1 MQYLPTIISLTRIPL
16 ALIFLKTSI
25 EIRLT
30 AIFFAALSDFFD
42 GWIAR
47 RFGLVS
53 RIGATIDPLT
63 DKLFVFFVSI
73 ILLMEKDLHP
83 LFFSL
88 FFLRDAFL
96 IVHLITY
103 RKFLKSATV
112 NSNFY
117 GKLMTLLQF
126 MILTATIF
134 GINHMQYITL
144 LFPYLSVRYW
154 LSIRQN
160 IIELPLKLS

>member
-1 MQYLPTIISLTRIPL
+1 L
-16 ALIFLKTSI
+16 
-25 EIRLT
+25 
-30 AIFFAALSDFFD
+30 
-42 GWIAR
+42 
-47 RFGLVS
+47 
-53 RIGATIDPLT
+53 
-63 DKLFVFFVSI
+63 
-73 ILLMEKDLHP
+73 EKDLHP

-126 MILTATIF
+126 VILTATIF

-160 IIELPLKLS
+160 IRELS